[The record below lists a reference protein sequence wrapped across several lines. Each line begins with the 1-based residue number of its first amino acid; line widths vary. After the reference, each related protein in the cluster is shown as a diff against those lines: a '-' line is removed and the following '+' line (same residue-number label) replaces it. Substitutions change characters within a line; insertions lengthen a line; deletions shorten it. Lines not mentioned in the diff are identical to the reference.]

1 MSKVCICFFGLTRS
15 LNYTYDSIKKNLLDI
30 LEQNNIEYDIYLHT
44 YNLKV
49 LTNPRS
55 EEYNE
60 KLDTNEF
67 KLLNPKE
74 FIIDNQNEFDKKF
87 DYDIIKKY
95 GDTWHDDYTSLY
107 NLIRQLNSLKQV
119 TSLIINKCMY
129 DKYIYIRPDLLVKTE
144 LNIKYI
150 KYISTHNYLITPN
163 WGKWG
168 APPSCRSTTSLD
180 GGINDRFAIGNYNS
194 IVKYGNRIDDIY
206 DYIKIYGC
214 LHSESLVKYI
224 VQKYNINNIEIPIIL
239 IRVRANG
246 KYNLADLKLL
256 DAEKAAETPSTDL
269 ATENTSQESVKNGAK
284 AKADNEKKNAK
295 KPAAAAKKPAAKKPA
310 AAAKKPAA
318 AAKKP
323 AAAAKKPAAKK
334 PAPKKAGTEGS

>member
-55 EEYNE
+55 DEYNE

-95 GDTWHDDYTSLY
+95 GDTWYDDYKSLY

-150 KYISTHNYLITPN
+150 KYISTHNYLFTPN
-163 WGKWG
+163 WGKWI
-168 APPSCRSTTSLD
+168 APAICRSTNSSDVGT
-180 GGINDRFAIGNYNS
+180 NDRFAIGNYNS

-206 DYIKIYGC
+206 DYMKMYGC

-224 VQKYNINNIEIPIIL
+224 IQKYNINNIEIPIIL

-246 KYNLADLKLL
+246 KYNSSDLKLL
-256 DAEKAAETPSTDL
+256 DAEKAAETPSTYP
-269 ATENTSQESVKNGAK
+269 AAENTAQEAVKNAAK
-284 AKADNEKKNAK
+284 AKADNEKENAK
-295 KPAAAAKKPAAKKPA
+295 KPAATAKKPAAT
-310 AAAKKPAA
+310 AKKPAA
-318 AAKKP
+318 TAKKP
-323 AAAAKKPAAKK
+323 AASAKKPAASAKK